1 MLDPKITL
9 QYALAEAQDALCRI
23 ATPARPDGTYNNSR
37 EACEMIA
44 HRALQKI
51 AEILQGTG
59 SDATATGPGS
69 WVQICDTLLA
79 DMEKQ
84 S

>member
-1 MLDPKITL
+1 MLDPKVTL

-51 AEILQGTG
+51 AEILHDTG
-59 SDATATGPGS
+59 SDEAPAGPGS
-69 WVQICDTLLA
+69 WVQICDALIA
-79 DMEKQ
+79 DMESQ
-84 S
+84 P